1 MFGLAL
7 AAVAGTSALAA
18 WLVDRRRSRRRN
30 EHGECATC
38 GISWAET
45 QSTDPYLIHGQLVCE
60 DCGLRYRVENGI
72 PVMLLDEAI
81 RPDAG

>member
-1 MFGLAL
+1 MSDDQLLPEGLL
-7 AAVAGTSALAA
+7 EIMQCPECTGTLSEDVAAS
-18 WLVDRRRSRRRN
+18 
-30 EHGECATC
+30 
-38 GISWAET
+38 
-45 QSTDPYLIHGQLVCE
+45 QLVCE